1 MRWSAKLL
9 AKTSCA
15 HLKIAINNTQAVK
28 ANKMTLLDFYYKI
41 SPCEKAQ
48 GLIFIFLYMQ
58 YIRINTQ
65 LFAAAAR
72 FAISAAFF
80 TRLSR
85 RRIHFARII
94 ALGLAAAIRAKHFVR
109 IDLYQLVKFLAARFA
124 FVL

>member
-1 MRWSAKLL
+1 
-9 AKTSCA
+9 
-15 HLKIAINNTQAVK
+15 
-28 ANKMTLLDFYYKI
+28 MTLLDFYYKI

-80 TRLSR
+80 ARLSR

-94 ALGLAAAIRAKHFVR
+94 ALCFPAAVGTGHFVR
-109 IDLYQLVKFLAARFA
+109 IYLYQLVKFLAAGFA